1 MPPSPYSIE
10 IQSSHPA
17 LSVPDDAVRAAIHAV
32 LSEEQISAAEIGVLL
47 TDDAEIHRLNREHLS
62 HDFPTDVITF
72 PLSDPSDSEKLEG
85 ELVVSLDT
93 AARVAAQ
100 HGWSLAAETLLY
112 LVHGTLHLC
121 GYDDLSDQARPIMRR
136 REREILSR
144 LTSWTGGIDP
154 TSTGWDDGP
163 A

>member
-1 MPPSPYSIE
+1 MPSYSID
-10 IQSSHPA
+10 IQTSHSA
-17 LSVPDDAVRAAIHAV
+17 LSVPDDAVRAAIEAV
-32 LSEEQISAAEIGVLL
+32 LSDEKISAAEIGVLL
-47 TDDAEIHRLNREHLS
+47 TDDAEIHRLNREHLA
-62 HDFPTDVITF
+62 HDVPTDVITF
-72 PLSDPSDSEKLEG
+72 PLSDPADGGKLEG

-93 AARVAAQ
+93 AARVAAE

-121 GYDDLSDQARPIMRR
+121 GYDDLSDQARPTMRR

-154 TSTGWDDGP
+154 TSAGWDDGP